1 MKSIQT
7 WLEEYGVSHQNP
19 TNKLIHWICVPTIFF
34 TIVGLFYSIKFPF
47 YLTPTF
53 QLNGAVIALTVVFIY
68 YVLLSRTL
76 AVGMLLFSLICL
88 AIAYFI
94 ESAVA
99 GTAISLWMV
108 CVTLFVI
115 AWIGQ
120 FYGHNVEG
128 MKPSFLKDLQFL
140 MIGPAW
146 LLSFIYKKLGIS
158 L

>member
-1 MKSIQT
+1 MKSIHT
-7 WLEEYGVSHQNP
+7 WLEEYGVSHKNP
-19 TNKLIHWICVPTIFF
+19 TNKLIHWICVPIIFF
-34 TIVGLFYSIKFPF
+34 TIVGLFYSIKFPYF
-47 YLTPTF
+47 VTPTL
-53 QLNGAVIALTVVFIY
+53 QLNGAMIALAVVFIY
-68 YVLLSRTL
+68 YLFLSRTL
-76 AVGMLLFSLICL
+76 AVGMLLFSILCFAL
-88 AIAYFI
+88 AYII
-94 ESAVA
+94 EGAVS

-108 CVTLFVI
+108 CIALFVS